1 MTVLEETAVTLT
13 AEQVVVMADALADAE
28 KYRRDRA
35 AGWCADC
42 ESRPEGACP
51 DHVDDLDAV
60 AVCFLADA
68 YRHLA
73 VELGLPESREGR
85 P

>member
-13 AEQVVVMADALADAE
+13 AAQAAVMADALADAE

-51 DHVDDLDAV
+51 DHVDDH
-60 AVCFLADA
+60 
-68 YRHLA
+68 RHLA
-73 VELGLPESREGR
+73 AALGLPESREGR

>member
-51 DHVDDLDAV
+51 DHVDDLDQ
-60 AVCFLADA
+60 ADA